1 MGFSPRARLLFEMNC
16 TDGAEENEKGAL
28 DYFREAGQYSQRPS
42 PRYVP
47 GLMAGHP
54 GSISGTIA
62 NPSDILPSLP
72 LRPSLLQKAGNSFF
86 EILSGPNQ
94 GIQLEGRDESL
105 LQA

>member
-1 MGFSPRARLLFEMNC
+1 MNC
-16 TDGAEENEKGAL
+16 TGAEENEKGAL

-42 PRYVP
+42 PRYIP

-72 LRPSLLQKAGNSFF
+72 LRPSLLQKAGNSFS

-105 LQA
+105 LQAQAR

>member
-1 MGFSPRARLLFEMNC
+1 MNG
-16 TDGAEENEKGAL
+16 TGTGEKNEKGAL

-62 NPSDILPSLP
+62 NPSDILSSLP
-72 LRPSLLQKAGNSFF
+72 LSPSFLQEAGNSFF
-86 EILSGPNQ
+86 EILGGPDQNVH
-94 GIQLEGRDESL
+94 LERRSQSL
-105 LQA
+105 VQAQAR

>member
-1 MGFSPRARLLFEMNC
+1 MSTGEMNS
-16 TDGAEENEKGAL
+16 GLGENEKGVL

-72 LRPSLLQKAGNSFF
+72 FRASFLQEAGNSLFK
-86 EILSGPNQ
+86 ILSGPNQ
-94 GIQLEGRDESL
+94 NIQVESGDESL
-105 LQA
+105 LQAQAL